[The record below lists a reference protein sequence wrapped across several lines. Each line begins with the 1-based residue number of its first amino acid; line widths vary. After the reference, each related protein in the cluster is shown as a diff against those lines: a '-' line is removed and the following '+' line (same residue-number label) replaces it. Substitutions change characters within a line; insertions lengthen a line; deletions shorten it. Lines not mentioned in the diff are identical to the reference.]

1 MDRLKN
7 KVAIVTG
14 STSGIGEAIARLYAK
29 EGAKVVLAARKAEIA
44 EQIVSEINKEGGEAI
59 FVNLEVSVPEQW
71 KTLVEKVYD
80 TYGELHILVNNAGSN
95 AKCSMPDID
104 LNLWQ
109 QIMDINV
116 TGPMIG
122 MQTCAPLI
130 KDSGGGAFV
139 NISSL
144 GGMLAGPGTAYNTS
158 KWAMCGLSRS
168 AAFTFSHWGIRSNCI
183 CPGFIDGTNMTKAIL
198 KEDTKVT
205 GTTIG
210 DFAMVGPGRHGTPV
224 ELAQAAVFLGSDES
238 SYINGLEIPVDGGLY
253 SSGIYATMLHS
264 SVELFGKN

>member
-1 MDRLKN
+1 MNRLRD

-14 STSGIGEAIARLYAK
+14 STSGIGEAIARLYAQ
-29 EGAKVVLAARKAEIA
+29 EGAKVVLAARKEEIA
-44 EQIVSEINKEGGEAI
+44 ERIVEEIKSEGGEAM
-59 FVNLEVSVPEQW
+59 FVKLEVSRQEQW
-71 KTLVEKVYD
+71 LALVEKVKEV
-80 TYGELHILVNNAGSN
+80 YGRMHILVNNAGSN
-95 AKCSMPDID
+95 AKCSMPNVDMEK
-104 LNLWQ
+104 WY

-116 TGPMIG
+116 TGPMLG
-122 MQTCAPLI
+122 MQACAPLI
-130 KDSGGGAFV
+130 RDSGGGAFV

-168 AAFTFSHWGIRSNCI
+168 AAFTYSHWGIRSNCI

-198 KEDTKVT
+198 TEDTKIT

-210 DFAMVGPGRHGTPV
+210 DFAMVGPGRHGTPM

-238 SYINGLEIPVDGGLY
+238 SYVNGLEIPVDGGLY
-253 SSGIYATMLHS
+253 SEGVYATMHRS
-264 SVELFGKN
+264 SVELFAGK